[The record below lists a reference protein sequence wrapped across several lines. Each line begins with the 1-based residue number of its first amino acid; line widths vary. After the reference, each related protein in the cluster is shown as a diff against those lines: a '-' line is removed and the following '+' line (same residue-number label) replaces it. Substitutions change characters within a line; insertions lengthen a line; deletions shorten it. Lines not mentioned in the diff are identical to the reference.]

1 MREVALTRFIYLYTM
16 CAADFAIT
24 VLDLE
29 RNICTLKE
37 IRVVSLW
44 VWRGTIARIDRV
56 STSERQVCHIEDDNP
71 RAGH

>member
-1 MREVALTRFIYLYTM
+1 MREVALDAIYLYTM

-29 RNICTLKE
+29 RNMHLERDQSGFT
-37 IRVVSLW
+37 VGVA
-44 VWRGTIARIDRV
+44 GNDRAHRSR
-56 STSERQVCHIEDDNP
+56 STSERQVCHIEDCDNP